1 MRRAVVSLVLVLACA
16 TAHAEKRRE
25 TAQIL
30 SSAGASVSGA
40 VVLAGFLAAPD
51 AKRIHAPIMYTG
63 IGLLFVTPSLGQFY
77 AGEYLTIGMGV
88 RALAA
93 GFAIYTLETQTR
105 LATCDTATSSNDPPC
120 EIFKEVAYPMLGI
133 AAIGFIG
140 GVWYDAL
147 DAGDAVDRWKRR
159 HGISVTPAVPSA
171 HGPAPG
177 LTISG
182 VF

>member
-51 AKRIHAPIMYTG
+51 AKRIHEPVMYTG

-77 AGEYLTIGMGV
+77 AAQYLTVGMGV

-93 GFAIYTLETQTR
+93 GFALYSLETQTR
-105 LATCDTATSSNDPPC
+105 LGTCATAESAERAAVRDPP
-120 EIFKEVAYPMLGI
+120 GRRGS
-133 AAIGFIG
+133 AAG
-140 GVWYDAL
+140 
-147 DAGDAVDRWKRR
+147 
-159 HGISVTPAVPSA
+159 H
-171 HGPAPG
+171 
-177 LTISG
+177 
-182 VF
+182 